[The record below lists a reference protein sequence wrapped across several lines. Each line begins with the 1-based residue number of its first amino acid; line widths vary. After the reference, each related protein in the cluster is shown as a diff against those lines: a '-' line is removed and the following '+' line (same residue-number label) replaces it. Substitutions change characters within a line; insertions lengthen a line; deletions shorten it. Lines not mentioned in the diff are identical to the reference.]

1 MKYQVQEM
9 LRVERIFEPAEIE
22 AEIEAYNPLIPDGSN
37 WKATFMIEY
46 PDVEQRRL
54 ALEQLKDIE
63 HRVWA
68 QAGEGDRVFAT
79 ANEDLDRSNEEKTAA
94 VHFLRFELSA
104 EQVDALRQAAR
115 LRFGI
120 GHPAMASEAEVG
132 GARFATRCLTTS
144 ASDRLGEHLRQFPE
158 QRRSGGAAPPADA
171 NGPMRRIRTAERGC
185 SAHQRRRA
193 VMASSGISVTPTS
206 AATI

>member
-1 MKYQVQEM
+1 MEKLERAKLWGLEEYAAERPAFRRQVIAHKRHRRVRLSDHAALYFEDFLTMKYQVQEM

-46 PDVEQRRL
+46 PEVEQRRQAL
-54 ALEQLKDIE
+54 AQLKDIE
-63 HRVWA
+63 QQVWA
-68 QAGEGDRVFAT
+68 QVGDGGRIFAI

-104 EQVDALRQAAR
+104 DQVGALRQGAR

-120 GHPAMASEAEVG
+120 DHPAMACELEVE
-132 GARFATRCLTTS
+132 GAVRDSLL
-144 ASDRLGEHLRQFPE
+144 SDL
-158 QRRSGGAAPPADA
+158 
-171 NGPMRRIRTAERGC
+171 
-185 SAHQRRRA
+185 
-193 VMASSGISVTPTS
+193 ASSAPG
-206 AATI
+206 